1 MCYGTGWKESQ
12 KYNVSCRE
20 QLLVA
25 KGKTPKSFLRL
36 ALISKKP
43 AHSSS
48 SQKPITVP
56 KHQAGLR
63 SKCEGGKMAKGSLG
77 TCTMTDWKSK
87 QVITPTI

>member
-1 MCYGTGWKESQ
+1 MGQGGKRAKSTMSHAESS
-12 KYNVSCRE
+12 YESPR
-20 QLLVA
+20 
-25 KGKTPKSFLRL
+25 GKQSPKSFLRL

-48 SQKPITVP
+48 SHKPKAVP

-77 TCTMTDWKSK
+77 TCTMIDWKSK
-87 QVITPTI
+87 QVIIPTI